1 MAVKKSDAETDNKP
15 AETTPDKP
23 KANAPVNPGLDPQ
36 SLFKVPGDATK
47 NRETQ
52 LLDVI
57 KGVMS
62 TDGMNVKTVLE
73 DKHIVAIA
81 RGLIFAERYDSPLM
95 RSLVQILMEVR
106 VSKGGRGRK
115 DLISAIKSSLSHD
128 GELTDE
134 ESAVRKRR
142 LFGG

>member
-1 MAVKKSDAETDNKP
+1 MAESPKPIADNEP
-15 AETTPDKP
+15 LPQSNETTTKTDDKP
-23 KANAPVNPGLDPQ
+23 PPGVDPQ
-36 SLFKVPGDATK
+36 SLFKMPGDVSK

-81 RGLIFAERYDSPLM
+81 RGLIFAKRYKSELM
-95 RSLVQILMEVR
+95 RELVQILMEVR

-115 DLISAIKSSLSHD
+115 DLISAIKSSLSGD
-128 GELTDE
+128 GEMLDTE
-134 ESAVRKRR
+134 VTRKRR

>member
-1 MAVKKSDAETDNKP
+1 MATNNSDAETDKKPDQPKP
-15 AETTPDKP
+15 ANGDT
-23 KANAPVNPGLDPQ
+23 VNPGVDPQ
-36 SLFKVPGDATK
+36 SLFKVPGDVTK

-81 RGLIFAERYDSPLM
+81 RGLIFAERYNSDLM

-115 DLISAIKSSLSHD
+115 DLISAIKSSLSTVE
-128 GELTDE
+128 ELPE
-134 ESAVRKRR
+134 ESAQRKRR